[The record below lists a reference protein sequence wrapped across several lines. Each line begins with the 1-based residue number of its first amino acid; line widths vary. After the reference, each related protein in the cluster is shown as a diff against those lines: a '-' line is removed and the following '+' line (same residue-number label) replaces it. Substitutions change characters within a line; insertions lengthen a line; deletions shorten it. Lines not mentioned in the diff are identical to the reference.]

1 MIGFFAKQ
9 MVLNIALNKGYIFTS
24 IIAIIT
30 SIISAV
36 YYLVIVKNL
45 FFIKSELH
53 KNDINVNYNFIKNVC
68 ISGYYSLT
76 ISLLTLFI
84 ISYLVYDNIF
94 IYLIFKI

>member
-45 FFIKSELH
+45 FFIKSELY
-53 KNDINVNYNFIKNVC
+53 KNDINVNYNFIKNVY

-76 ISLLTLFI
+76 ISFLTLFI